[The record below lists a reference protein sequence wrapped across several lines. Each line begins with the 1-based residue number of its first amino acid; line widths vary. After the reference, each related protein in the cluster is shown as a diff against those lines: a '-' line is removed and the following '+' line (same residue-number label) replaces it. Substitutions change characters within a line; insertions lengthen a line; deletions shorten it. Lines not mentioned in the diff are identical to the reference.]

1 MKEESK
7 MKKISLEE
15 LRQLRE
21 KGGLVLQGC
30 GGELQEWVDGINGIL
45 TEKGILKDGA
55 VFHEVYAFENE
66 GLTCLLF
73 DMDGVS
79 LDAGRLAVWRLS
91 TRETFGSMWL
101 DDYLDNHAGMESGPE
116 TVQKPD
122 CELIGKNGNIYN
134 LIGLAAKT
142 LRENGMA
149 EQADEMWERIRDRA
163 GSYYEA
169 LSIIGEYVNITGPEE
184 EIGNGMDMEM

>member
-1 MKEESK
+1 

-55 VFHEVYAFENE
+55 VFREVYAFENE

-79 LDAGRLAVWRLS
+79 LDAGRLAVWRLD
-91 TRETFGSMWL
+91 THETFGGMWL
-101 DDYLDNHAGMESGPE
+101 EDYLDNHVGMEPEPE

-134 LIGLAAKT
+134 LIGLATKT
-142 LRENGMA
+142 LQENGMA
-149 EQADEMWERIRDRA
+149 EQAEEMWERVNDRA